1 MINCRLSS
9 TGLFNYL
16 LVSTFLE
23 VGLVLMGSDD
33 TSNDLNTSLQ
43 GFDNIVEFIPVQMST
58 WEMVRKIEKLEIGS
72 VSSDWIDALVVGLN
86 FARNETQ

>member
-1 MINCRLSS
+1 
-9 TGLFNYL
+9 
-16 LVSTFLE
+16 
-23 VGLVLMGSDD
+23 MGSDD